1 MSKKIAVLMIASV
14 FLCGS
19 LFAMCGSC
27 GSCGSGDAAVAKKG
41 KEALMNVNNTICP
54 VTGEKVDMKD
64 RVTAEYKGKVYN
76 LCCPACIKD
85 FNAEPEKY
93 SAKVK

>member
-1 MSKKIAVLMIASV
+1 MFKKIVVLAAMSV

-19 LFAMCGSC
+19 IFAMCGSC
-27 GSCGSGDAAVAKKG
+27 GSGNPGAAQEGDGASV
-41 KEALMNVNNTICP
+41 NVNNTICP

-64 RVTAEYKGKVYN
+64 PVTVEYKGKVYN

>member
-1 MSKKIAVLMIASV
+1 MFKKIALLVIISA

-27 GSCGSGDAAVAKKG
+27 EIGDAVVVKKG
-41 KEALMNVNNTICP
+41 KEASVNVNNTICP
-54 VTGEKVDMKD
+54 VTGDKVDMKD
-64 RVTAEYKGKVYN
+64 PVTVEYKGKIYN